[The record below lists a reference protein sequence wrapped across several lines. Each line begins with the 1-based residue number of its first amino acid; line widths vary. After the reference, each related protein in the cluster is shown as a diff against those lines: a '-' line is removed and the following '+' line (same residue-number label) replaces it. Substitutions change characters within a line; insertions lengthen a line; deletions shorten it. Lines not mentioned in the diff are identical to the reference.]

1 MACYAPNAVVDS
13 SQCLENSV
21 FMLNALHTLGT
32 HSNSAKSKPT
42 VHISNTK
49 HCIRHIIFP
58 FAAYFARAPYGVGY
72 AYSRQ
77 SRKYGS
83 AAVLLPQGQ
92 YARLGSPISL
102 TLHTAC
108 PPGKR
113 LTARNAL
120 LRALVLHL
128 SQAPSLSQC
137 PPRDKTCIAMRFLA
151 TSSIPNFLPSST
163 PSFQPSARNTSR
175 IGSNASAIVTFS
187 FERYFSIKSSKS

>member
-1 MACYAPNAVVDS
+1 MACYAPNVVVDS

-32 HSNSAKSKPT
+32 HSNSAKSNPT
-42 VHISNTK
+42 IHISNTT
-49 HCIRHIIFP
+49 HLIRHMIFP

-92 YARLGSPISL
+92 FARLGSPISL
-102 TLHTAC
+102 ALHTAC
-108 PPGKR
+108 PPSKR

-137 PPRDKTCIAMRFLA
+137 PPAVCEALRDSEQSTTF
-151 TSSIPNFLPSST
+151 FLPSPAFSPRQLPASSPLLET
-163 PSFQPSARNTSR
+163 LRESVQMHLPS
-175 IGSNASAIVTFS
+175 
-187 FERYFSIKSSKS
+187 